1 MIPSYRRSLFSLFI
15 LSLSINLF
23 SANIEVYRIT
33 DWGKLEKRIS
43 SSRYQE
49 VKGEGLPLRW
59 IWPFEEPEKKPITS
73 ISYHESNLNRLLVT
87 TGEEILLSED
97 GGDTFKEIANKD
109 KIHYSAYFTAVAMSH
124 EKPLEEWVVGTSFNG
139 LYLTSDGG
147 KSWHR
152 AKGNLSA
159 LFYGWGSFDTINDIV
174 YSLSDPSKIYL
185 AYGIYGKIALFNT
198 ETEQVEL
205 ITEVPDDTGVI
216 SLSISNDKN
225 IENLQARTPYAL
237 WSLSQN
243 QWNRLAVYKKP
254 LTKNKELERRKKVE
268 DRKGIYLSA
277 WTASDL
283 DVLRK
288 HFEFVK
294 AHGMNSVVIDFK
306 DDFGRVMY
314 DSQVPLAIEINSINP
329 LLKVKEI
336 REMANEYGIY
346 LIARFVVFKDR
357 KLYEYNNNY
366 YALWDKTSNSPW
378 RHLILQEDGTY
389 LQSEYWVDLYSPDV
403 WDYNIS
409 LIKELQSLGIDEI
422 QFDYIRFPSD
432 GPTRSISSRHNT
444 KEMASVDA
452 LESFLK
458 YTRGAVDI
466 PLSVDIFGYNG
477 WFLTNSLGQ
486 NMQRLSFYVDAIS
499 PMTYPSHFGSDFLS
513 KYTFMKRA
521 FYLYKEGA
529 DRTEFYTQ
537 GRTIVREYVQA
548 FLLGKERS
556 FDEPEYYQYL
566 DEQIKGVYE
575 SFGSGWLLWNASN
588 NYYMVKG
595 NLSSLKG

>member
-1 MIPSYRRSLFSLFI
+1 MMSHLRRVLFSLFI
-15 LSLSINLF
+15 LPLGAIIF
-23 SANIEVYRIT
+23 SANVEVYRIT

-73 ISYHESNLNRLLVT
+73 ISYHEDNPNRLLVS
-87 TGEEILLSED
+87 TGEEVLLSED
-97 GGDTFKEIANKD
+97 GGDTFREIANKD
-109 KIHYSAYFTAVAMSH
+109 KIHYSAYFTAVAMSY
-124 EKPLEEWVVGTSFNG
+124 ENPLEEWVLGTSFNG
-139 LYLTSDGG
+139 LYLTKDGG
-147 KSWHR
+147 ETWHR
-152 AKGNLSA
+152 AKGNLSE

-174 YSLSDPSKIYL
+174 YSLSDPSKVYL

-205 ITEVPDDTGVI
+205 ITEIPDDSGVI
-216 SLSISNDKN
+216 FLSISKDKN
-225 IENLQARTPYAL
+225 IENLQAKTPYAL

-243 QWNRLAVYKKP
+243 QWSRLAVYKRP
-254 LTKNKELERRKKVE
+254 LTKNKELDRRKKVE
-268 DRKGIYLSA
+268 GKKGLYLSA

-283 DVLRK
+283 EVLRK
-288 HFEFVK
+288 HFKFIK
-294 AHGMNSVVIDFK
+294 DHGMNSVVIDFK

-314 DSQVPLAIEINSINP
+314 DSQVPLAREINSINP

-346 LIARFVVFKDR
+346 VIARFVVFKDR
-357 KLYEYNNNY
+357 KLYEHNNNQ
-366 YALWDKTSNSPW
+366 YALWDKTKNSPW
-378 RHLILQEDGTY
+378 GHLILQEDGTY

-444 KEMASVDA
+444 KEMTSVDA

-458 YTRGAVDI
+458 YTRAAVDI

-499 PMTYPSHFGSDFLS
+499 PMTYPSHFGRDFLS

-548 FLLGKERS
+548 FLLGNERNFNES
-556 FDEPEYYQYL
+556 EYYQYL
-566 DEQIKGVYE
+566 EEQIEGVYN

-588 NYYMVKG
+588 NYYMVRG
-595 NLSSLKG
+595 NLSSLGG